1 MTDREKERRL
11 WESWKELV
19 ALQAQANAKMIQ
31 LIEHPDAT
39 DEQILAAAKG
49 RREAMRLMREM
60 KPRTIAG
67 LNKLGASM
75 LARMVEGIR

>member
-1 MTDREKERRL
+1 MTNNEKARRL

-19 ALQAQANAKMIQ
+19 ALQARANATMIQ

-49 RREAMRLMREM
+49 RRESMRLLREM
-60 KPRTIAG
+60 KPRTIKG
-67 LNKLGASM
+67 LYKLGSSM
-75 LARMVEGIR
+75 LAKMVEGIR